1 MVNFGITSPDHVTL
15 LIRQSRRGGIASGQR
30 DVSFQ
35 SPELRRIGLTQ
46 FRNHPIGNLLR
57 LIVVAECE
65 MKIGELLRPHRLE
78 WLYLP
83 CPLQFLESP
92 FPITAIDCSLSE
104 LRKDR
109 CVIRRESLGGFP
121 FFQPALFVSKPV
133 IGASTLLERQRVIV
147 RAEDQVALS

>member
-1 MVNFGITSPDHVTL
+1 MVNIGITSSDHVTL

-35 SPELRRIGLTQ
+35 RPELRRIGLTQ

-78 WLYLP
+78 WLDLP
-83 CPLQFLESP
+83 CPVHFWERPVPSTALES
-92 FPITAIDCSLSE
+92 
-104 LRKDR
+104 
-109 CVIRRESLGGFP
+109 
-121 FFQPALFVSKPV
+121 Q
-133 IGASTLLERQRVIV
+133 
-147 RAEDQVALS
+147 